1 LNERETTSLIDF
13 FRDGY
18 EIHAGE
24 EVELKRKDIIE
35 HILFSFAMDKK
46 YF

>member
-13 FRDGY
+13 FRDEY
-18 EIHAGE
+18 EIHAG
-24 EVELKRKDIIE
+24 EVELKRKDVIE